1 MGGHAIGLLADEYT
15 GGATI
20 PAAQATALR
29 NGQQKGYYLNL
40 DLTNDLS
47 AIRWREFIGQPGYD
61 MVGAYD
67 GGYQYAYGVWR
78 PEQTSIMKQSSAP
91 GAAFNA
97 PSRALIVQRLLKA
110 AGESYS
116 FNAFLTKDVIPP
128 TTKGTAYFGSGEESH
143 TPPFLD
149 GRPTGW

>member
-1 MGGHAIGLLADEYT
+1 MADEYT

-61 MVGAYD
+61 MVGAYE

-91 GAAFNA
+91 GQH
-97 PSRALIVQRLLKA
+97 SMHRAGL
-110 AGESYS
+110 
-116 FNAFLTKDVIPP
+116 
-128 TTKGTAYFGSGEESH
+128 
-143 TPPFLD
+143 
-149 GRPTGW
+149 